1 MWRER
6 MKYIMLLVMVIG
18 FTILIGASFFQ
29 HNMNDFTRGF
39 ATGIASVFVVVGFIY
54 TLCDMIRKRK
64 ELIKK
69 IEDNTKD

>member
-18 FTILIGASFFQ
+18 FTILLGTSFFQ

-39 ATGIASVFVVVGFIY
+39 ATGIAAVFVVVGFIY
-54 TLCDMIRKRK
+54 TFCDIFRKRK
-64 ELIKK
+64 EIMKK
-69 IEDNTKD
+69 IDENNKD